1 MAAAG
6 RRNVADS
13 QLVRL
18 SERYEFSEPHLAMAS
33 ASGGRGDGGGV
44 QGEAVAMDYE
54 VPGQSEEHEAYSRL
68 QH

>member
-6 RRNVADS
+6 RRNVS
-13 QLVRL
+13 GLQLVRL
-18 SERYEFSEPHLAMAS
+18 SERYEFSEPHLAMIS
-33 ASGGRGDGGGV
+33 ASGGGGDGCDV

-54 VPGQSEEHEAYSRL
+54 VPCQSEEHEAYSRL